1 MKKIK
6 RKTINTESSEDVT
19 HTNILKKE
27 KGITLIA
34 LVVTIVVLLIL
45 AGVSINLV
53 IGNNGIITKSKE
65 ARIVT
70 RADNAEDEVELWKGN
85 NYIAKNSNGSSES
98 KNDMLQRLIDKKLVY
113 EDEIDRNNEIITI
126 KREDGTIVKK
136 INYGGVVIHISK
148 IPETEEAGTV
158 ILKVTSVEGV
168 ATIRLEDI
176 PALDETT
183 KKDLIRNTQI
193 LYCNQYEGTN
203 FSKFEEVVQYY
214 YEQGLI
220 AENSEEAF
228 WNDIDMNMDEWLRW
242 NAEYDEDLNIYYLC
256 QVINPGNELSDTYL
270 ATENGT
276 YTFTIYNSLTRK
288 TYTKSVEV
296 NNIGKNL
303 QHYTVS
309 QADWRVK
316 LMDSDTDT
324 PTTFSQAYV
333 IYGGETIDITS
344 LIRDDEENIYIYD
357 GDVSRY
363 LESIGKSSFSE
374 LGGKKIPIILLKDGI
389 QYAGFV
395 TLPMPE

>member
-1 MKKIK
+1 M
-6 RKTINTESSEDVT
+6 RLYTHT

-45 AGVSINLV
+45 AGVSLNLV

-70 RADNAEDEVELWKGN
+70 RADNAEDEVELWKSN
-85 NYIAKNSNGSSES
+85 NYIAKTSNESSES
-98 KNDMLQRLIDKKLVY
+98 KETMVQRLIDKKLVY

-158 ILKVTSVEGV
+158 VLQVTSVEGIETR
-168 ATIRLEDI
+168 TINSDEDFQKLFEEI
-176 PALDETT
+176 DALDEET
-183 KKDLIRNTQI
+183 KKDLIKN
-193 LYCNQYEGTN
+193 LYPKFINEMAGTN
-203 FSKFEEVVQYY
+203 FSTFTDLVQLF
-214 YEQGLI
+214 YEQGEI
-220 AENSEEAF
+220 EANTEEAF
-228 WNDIDMNMDEWLRW
+228 WAKNNPSNIIMGLLVRLN
-242 NAEYDEDLNIYYLC
+242 YDRTTETITTYAI
-256 QVINPGNELSDTYL
+256 INPDNELSNTYV

-276 YTFTIYNSLTRK
+276 YTFTVNDLLTGK

-296 NNIGKNL
+296 NNISS

-344 LIRDDEENIYIYD
+344 LIRDDKENIYIYD
-357 GDVSRY
+357 GDVSCY

-395 TLPMPE
+395 TLPEPS

>member
-1 MKKIK
+1 M
-6 RKTINTESSEDVT
+6 RLYTHT

-34 LVVTIVVLLIL
+34 LVITIVVLLIL
-45 AGVSINLV
+45 AGVSLNLV
-53 IGNNGIITKSKE
+53 IGNNGIITKSRE

-70 RADNAEDEVELWKGN
+70 RADNAEDEVELWKSN
-85 NYIAKNSNGSSES
+85 NYIAKTSNESSES
-98 KNDMLQRLIDKKLVY
+98 KETMLQRLIDKKLVY

-148 IPETEEAGTV
+148 TPETEEAGTV

-183 KKDLIRNTQI
+183 KKDLIRNTEI
-193 LYCNQYEGTN
+193 LYCNQYAGTN

-214 YEQGLI
+214 YEQGWI

-228 WNDIDMNMDEWLRW
+228 WNDIDMDMDEWLRW

-296 NNIGKNL
+296 NNIDKNV